1 MKTYFESIYKNED
14 TVSYFA
20 SAIEN
25 GKLAHA
31 YILEG
36 PTGSGK
42 RTLAKAI
49 AYARVKD
56 SPYANKILNDQSP
69 DVLYFGVPEKKK
81 TIGVDVIR
89 ALKNDVYIKS
99 SELDAKFFILTDC
112 QLMTDSAQNAALKIL
127 EEPPQNVYFFLCT
140 DSASALLP
148 TVRSR
153 AQTIRMQI
161 FTDEELA
168 QYAKKDPKWNGLSQS
183 DPARFSFQIRKAGG
197 CIGRLSQD
205 TNDANEA
212 VLHEKAL
219 NVISL
224 LDAGE
229 YTPMLLYCNKLA
241 PNRSDLDAVLLK
253 IALGLRDALAVR
265 NGVQGT
271 LQLFSNADETLAAT
285 KHLTACGILS
295 AITEIEKTRK
305 RIAANPNLKGIQI
318 LLADTLLRAIQN

>member
-14 TVSYFA
+14 TVSYFSAAIA
-20 SAIEN
+20 S

-36 PTGSGK
+36 PAGSGK

-56 SPYANKILNDQSP
+56 NPHAHKILKDQSP

-99 SELDAKFFILTDC
+99 GELDAKFFILTDC
-112 QLMTDSAQNAALKIL
+112 HLMTDSAQNAALKIL

-161 FTDEELA
+161 FTNEELSH
-168 QYAKKDPKWNGLSQS
+168 YAKKDPRWQSLFQS
-183 DPARFSFQIRKAGG
+183 DPLQFSLQIRKAGG
-197 CIGRLSQD
+197 CIGRLSHD
-205 TNDANEA
+205 ADDANEA
-212 VLHEKAL
+212 ALQEKAL
-219 NVISL
+219 HVISL

-229 YTPMLLYCNKLA
+229 HTPLLLYCNKLA
-241 PNRSDLDAVLLK
+241 GSRSELDTVLLK
-253 IALGLRDALAVR
+253 IALGLRDALAAR
-265 NGVQGT
+265 NGMQST
-271 LQLFSNADETLAAT
+271 LQFFPTADSALSET
-285 KHLTACGILS
+285 KHLTAKGMLC
-295 AITEIEKTRK
+295 AVTEIEKIRTRL
-305 RIAANPNLKGIQI
+305 ISNPNLKGIQI